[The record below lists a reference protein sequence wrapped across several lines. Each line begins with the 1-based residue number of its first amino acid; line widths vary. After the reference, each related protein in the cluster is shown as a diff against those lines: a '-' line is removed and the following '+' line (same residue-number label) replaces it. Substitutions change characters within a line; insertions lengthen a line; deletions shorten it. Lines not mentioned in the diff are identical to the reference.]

1 MTFLLPR
8 WASTKTHSAPF
19 AALAQVVVSSQRR
32 RRVPVGP
39 AVGGL
44 WGPNRARVG
53 PNGRQTRA
61 SGGRRGSRCF
71 WQHGPR
77 VSGARGAFGGQWC
90 RREAASRAPL
100 ALLWPF
106 AISLARDSRRW
117 SRCMPPRQLRA
128 GWGWPGGGPW
138 SPRGRTHRRGRVC
151 GAVVVARTRSCA
163 YMPDL
168 GIFEIVRDC
177 TCGNGLGWASER
189 VVCSFYMFPMMCDA
203 KYRVCRARE
212 ATRYQ

>member
-1 MTFLLPR
+1 MFSAAALLPLLKP
-8 WASTKTHSAPF
+8 WSPTTHLAPF
-19 AALAQVVVSSQRR
+19 AALVQVTVSSQRR

-128 GWGWPGGGPW
+128 GWGWPGGGPR
-138 SPRGRTHRRGRVC
+138 PRWGRAERRGHISW
-151 GAVVVARTRSCA
+151 AVVAA
-163 YMPDL
+163 YL
-168 GIFEIVRDC
+168 HEYGISSYFEIVRDRMY
-177 TCGNGLGWASER
+177 GSGH
-189 VVCSFYMFPMMCDA
+189 
-203 KYRVCRARE
+203 K
-212 ATRYQ
+212 